1 MYVLSSLNV
10 AVMPRNYESLIN
22 ITVKIMSNTLVDNL
36 INETI
41 FPETPA
47 HQSTSMRLPKQTC
60 SVKTGRLGI
69 QESFVSTQKEARN
82 QNRIVMYSHGFSF
95 AEPPHECVNI

>member
-1 MYVLSSLNV
+1 
-10 AVMPRNYESLIN
+10 
-22 ITVKIMSNTLVDNL
+22 MSNTLVDNL

-47 HQSTSMRLPKQTC
+47 KQSTSMRLPKQTC

-82 QNRIVMYSHGFSF
+82 QNRIVMYSHGFRF

>member
-1 MYVLSSLNV
+1 
-10 AVMPRNYESLIN
+10 
-22 ITVKIMSNTLVDNL
+22 MSNTLVDNL
-36 INETI
+36 INETKV
-41 FPETPA
+41 PETPA
-47 HQSTSMRLPKQTC
+47 SQSTSMRLPKQTC

-82 QNRIVMYSHGFSF
+82 QRGHGFSF